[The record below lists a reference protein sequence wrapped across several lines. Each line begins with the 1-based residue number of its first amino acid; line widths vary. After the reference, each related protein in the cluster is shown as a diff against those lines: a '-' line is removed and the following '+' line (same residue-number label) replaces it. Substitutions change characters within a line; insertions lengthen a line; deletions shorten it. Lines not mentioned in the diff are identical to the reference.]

1 MCGVVG
7 VIGSREAAKETFLGL
22 IALQHRGQD
31 AAGILS
37 YDKGF
42 HEVKN
47 LGLVESV
54 FTRESMEALTGDMA
68 VGHARYA
75 TVGRG
80 ELKDVQPLTLNF
92 PYGMGLVHNG
102 NIVNYHRLKDRLRE
116 EKKRLCFSSSDSEA
130 LLNWLADELRSNN
143 FEGMKVAV
151 RSVFRNVQGAYSVAG
166 ILAEGGLFAFRDPNG
181 LRPLVLGRRELPGDN
196 GEIEV
201 SYMVASESIA
211 LQVNGYEL
219 LRDLDP
225 GELVFIRTRE
235 GQEPELLSGK
245 LENQKSHPCMF
256 EWVYFAAAESEVEGT
271 PVYGARL
278 ALGRA
283 LAKEVKARM
292 DRGEIEADLVAPVP
306 DTSRPAASALAE
318 ALGLPYREV
327 LIKNR
332 YIKRTFILG
341 TQSQRS
347 RAVDL
352 KLNPVRSE
360 LLGKSVLLVDD
371 SIVRGTTSRR
381 LVDLVRRAGAK
392 RVYFL
397 STCPPIKYPCFYG
410 IDFPDQGELLAAGR
424 TDAEVAG
431 AIGADGV
438 VYLDTKNL
446 LGAIAEAG
454 GGRVK
459 EPCAA
464 CLTGDYPTD
473 VRESERFAR
482 MRKLERSAGGA
493 KT

>member
-22 IALQHRGQD
+22 VALQHRGQD

-37 YDKGF
+37 YDQGF

-54 FTRESMEALTGDMA
+54 FSRDSMETLTGSMA
-68 VGHARYA
+68 IGHTRYA

-130 LLNWLADELRSNN
+130 LLNWLADELRGNN
-143 FEGMKVAV
+143 FEGLKVAV
-151 RSVFRNVQGAYSVAG
+151 RSVYRNVQGSYSVAG
-166 ILAEGGLFAFRDPNG
+166 ILAEGGLFAFRDPQG
-181 LRPLVLGRRELPGDN
+181 LRPLVLGRRDAT
-196 GEIEV
+196 GEDGAPQV
-201 SYMVASESIA
+201 SYMVASETIA

-219 LRDLDP
+219 LRDIEP
-225 GELVFIRTRE
+225 GELIFIRPRD
-235 GQEPELLSGK
+235 GQAPEFLSGK
-245 LENQKSHPCMF
+245 LESQKARPCMF
-256 EWVYFAAAESEVEGT
+256 EWVYFAAAESDVEGT

-283 LAKEVKARM
+283 LAKEVKALM
-292 DRGEIEADLVAPVP
+292 ERGKIEVDLVAPVP

-318 ALGLPYREV
+318 ALGLPFREV

-341 TQSQRS
+341 SQSQRS

-360 LLGKSVLLVDD
+360 LQGKSVLLVDD

-381 LVDLVRRAGAK
+381 LVDLVRRAGARK
-392 RVYFL
+392 VYFL

-410 IDFPDQGELLAAGR
+410 IDFPDQGELLAANR
-424 TDAEVAG
+424 SDAQVAE

-438 VYLDTKNL
+438 VYLDTSSL
-446 LGAIAEAG
+446 LAALSEAG

-464 CLTGDYPTD
+464 CLTGDYPSD
-473 VRESERFAR
+473 VRESHRFAQ
-482 MRKLERSAGGA
+482 MRKLERGGGKA
-493 KT
+493 